1 MKHVLPLLLYFLGW
15 EFLATIYDSDVLP
28 HLEDILFAL
37 FKADLHSLI
46 IHIAISCLRVFISLF
61 FEMFDLKKS
70 NKIEMIG
77 NVNPKASWLRENKYW
92 DMNIEKK
99 LRNYLLRHLEFSEEL
114 KLEILLHEMISK
126 TRFAILDRSTF
137 KTITLE
143 KSKYLN

>member
-1 MKHVLPLLLYFLGW
+1 MNNQD
-15 EFLATIYDSDVLP
+15 E
-28 HLEDILFAL
+28 
-37 FKADLHSLI
+37 
-46 IHIAISCLRVFISLF
+46 FISLF
-61 FEMFDLKKS
+61 CEKFDIKKP
-70 NKIEMIG
+70 NKIEVVG
-77 NVNPKASWLRENKYW
+77 NVNPKASWLRKNKYW